1 MLIAIGAWTQVSAE
15 NTTRWVEH
23 SNRVRLQI
31 DALIVAME
39 RVIGVQHR
47 IPVSQQAIHDVPLRA
62 DALVLLVSD
71 NPPQEALARRIA
83 AMTRNATALQRLSR
97 SPRSPARSLRSEL
110 AIDEMHAEV
119 MARFIALI
127 EPFSNEEDRLG
138 IVRNATQRQTWI
150 LGDVIVLATAIVV
163 GCIIVLLNLAFG
175 REIVTRLTRL
185 AAKANSFRDGDTALE
200 PEAGRDEIAD
210 LDRCLYAM
218 MQTIEARES
227 EARRYKLLT
236 EFTRDIILFIRRND
250 FRIIDANASAVEA
263 YGYAQ
268 DELRGLHL
276 RNLRAETALPRRMED
291 RFAEIDR
298 SAVVYETVHRRK
310 DGTEFPVEVSAA
322 KTELDGETVVMLIIR
337 DISGRKMTEAATIRA
352 QVSESARIALELE
365 VTERKEVERRLA
377 FAAFHDDLTKLPNRA
392 LFMDR
397 LQQTLARQQ
406 RYPDATAAILFLD
419 IDRFKV
425 INDSLG
431 HAAGD
436 SLLIELARRLET
448 CLRSG
453 DTLARFGGDEF
464 TFLLER
470 VDDERSATTAA
481 ERILN
486 VFDASFAIA
495 GREVFASGS
504 IGIVISMGGSTSAG
518 DLVRDADIAMYDAK
532 DRGKQ
537 RYAVFTPALLERVI
551 LLQEI
556 ETDLRCAL
564 ERAEF
569 RLAYQ
574 PIFSLKDGRMVG
586 FEALIR
592 WQHPKRGLLA
602 PDAFIEAAE
611 ATGAIVAIGEWVLG
625 EACRQLQAW
634 THVYESARALT
645 VSVNVSPRQLA
656 TPGFV
661 ASVGDALDRSQ
672 LDAQRLNIEITES
685 AIIGN
690 IDTVRG
696 KLEEIRLRGAR
707 VHLDDFGTGYSSLS
721 YLHRLPIDV
730 LKIDR
735 TFVSSGGDGLASRQ
749 IVETILA
756 LAEHLSIDVTAEGIE
771 TVEQCRALTA
781 LGCLRGQGYYFSRP
795 LRAALC
801 EALIVEQPRL
811 IGELAR

>member
-1 MLIAIGAWTQVSAE
+1 
-15 NTTRWVEH
+15 
-23 SNRVRLQI
+23 
-31 DALIVAME
+31 
-39 RVIGVQHR
+39 
-47 IPVSQQAIHDVPLRA
+47 
-62 DALVLLVSD
+62 
-71 NPPQEALARRIA
+71 
-83 AMTRNATALQRLSR
+83 
-97 SPRSPARSLRSEL
+97 
-110 AIDEMHAEV
+110 
-119 MARFIALI
+119 
-127 EPFSNEEDRLG
+127 
-138 IVRNATQRQTWI
+138 
-150 LGDVIVLATAIVV
+150 
-163 GCIIVLLNLAFG
+163 
-175 REIVTRLTRL
+175 
-185 AAKANSFRDGDTALE
+185 
-200 PEAGRDEIAD
+200 
-210 LDRCLYAM
+210 
-218 MQTIEARES
+218 
-227 EARRYKLLT
+227 
-236 EFTRDIILFIRRND
+236 
-250 FRIIDANASAVEA
+250 
-263 YGYAQ
+263 
-268 DELRGLHL
+268 
-276 RNLRAETALPRRMED
+276 
-291 RFAEIDR
+291 
-298 SAVVYETVHRRK
+298 
-310 DGTEFPVEVSAA
+310 
-322 KTELDGETVVMLIIR
+322 
-337 DISGRKMTEAATIRA
+337 
-352 QVSESARIALELE
+352 
-365 VTERKEVERRLA
+365 
-377 FAAFHDDLTKLPNRA
+377 
-392 LFMDR
+392 
-397 LQQTLARQQ
+397 
-406 RYPDATAAILFLD
+406 
-419 IDRFKV
+419 
-425 INDSLG
+425 
-431 HAAGD
+431 
-436 SLLIELARRLET
+436 
-448 CLRSG
+448 
-453 DTLARFGGDEF
+453 
-464 TFLLER
+464 
-470 VDDERSATTAA
+470 
-481 ERILN
+481 
-486 VFDASFAIA
+486 
-495 GREVFASGS
+495 
-504 IGIVISMGGSTSAG
+504 
-518 DLVRDADIAMYDAK
+518 
-532 DRGKQ
+532 
-537 RYAVFTPALLERVI
+537 VFTPALLERVI